1 MAFHAWLLSRSFARV
16 SRPVPA
22 LSPSAEAGPLTGRV
36 LDPAGRPV
44 PGATVLVDGPLGVR
58 TTTTDAEGRFTF
70 DDLADA
76 SYRVLVE
83 APGFAAPARTV
94 RTGADTAPIDL
105 QLHVAPYS
113 EAVVVA
119 AAPVPRPR
127 SESPASTT
135 VVGPEDV
142 KARQLEN
149 VADALRTTPGLCRGP
164 QRRPRRADVGLPARR
179 RVGLHAGAGRR
190 HPRQQL
196 RRRLRLQPAAA
207 GRRRAGRDR
216 PRPAKRGLRRRRDRR
231 RRAPDDPAG
240 RTADRVGADRRRRT
254 GDAAGAWARLAA
266 RSASGR
272 LAPAASATRATA
284 SPASRR
290 PPARRSPTTTGSSRW
305 PRDTWSGPG
314 ARRRRC
320 APTYGGSTPSA
331 ATPGP
336 YGSNPI
342 GAYTAVDRVSRG
354 EDTQQQLGLHG
365 RLPWGSVLAGRIQQR
380 WQVTVADLDNRYHS
394 SFGDSFFET
403 RRVSA
408 RTQTDVVLTPTT
420 GLTAGVEGFGE
431 RARSTYI
438 TGEQFQEV
446 PIERRTFGGFAEVR
460 QDLGARASVSAG
472 LRADAIRRNAL
483 EGDPNPFGAAAG
495 LRRRVGD
502 LGEPAPG
509 RTLRRVAGRARRRA
523 DDGARQLRHRHQA
536 SGRLRDCVHRQPGP
550 EARTQP
556 QRGHRR
562 QPRRCCRR

>member
-1 MAFHAWLLSRSFARV
+1 M
-16 SRPVPA
+16 
-22 LSPSAEAGPLTGRV
+22 
-36 LDPAGRPV
+36 
-44 PGATVLVDGPLGVR
+44 GVR
-58 TTTTDAEGRFTF
+58 TTTTDAEGRFTLRRPGRRQLPRPGRGPRLCRAGP
-70 DDLADA
+70 DGPHRRRHGAA
-76 SYRVLVE
+76 RPAAARRAVLRSGRRRGR
-83 APGFAAPARTV
+83 AGAPAPLRIAGLDHGGRPPTDV
-94 RTGADTAPIDL
+94 EGAPTGKRRRRPADD
-105 QLHVAPYS
+105 
-113 EAVVVA
+113 
-119 AAPVPRPR
+119 
-127 SESPASTT
+127 
-135 VVGPEDV
+135 
-142 KARQLEN
+142 AR
-149 VADALRTTPGLCRGP
+149 VCRGP

-207 GRRRAGRDR
+207 GRRRPGGDR

-231 RRAPDDPAG
+231 RRAPDDAAG
-240 RTADRVGADRRRRT
+240 RTADGVGADRRRRT
-254 GDAAGAWARLAA
+254 GDRCAPSARRAA
-266 RSASGR
+266 RSARGR

-284 SPASRR
+284 SPASPR
-290 PPARRSPTTTGSSRW
+290 PPARPCPTTTGSSRW
-305 PRDTWSGPG
+305 RRDTWSGPG

-320 APTYGGSTPSA
+320 ARTCGGLTPSA
-331 ATPGP
+331 AIPGP

-354 EDTQQQLGLHG
+354 EDTQRQLGLHG

-460 QDLGARASVSAG
+460 QDLGARASVQRRPACRRHPPQRARGRPQSVRPATG
-472 LRADAIRRNAL
+472 LC
-483 EGDPNPFGAAAG
+483 
-495 LRRRVGD
+495 RRVGD

-509 RTLRRVAGRARRRA
+509 RTLRRVAGPAAASRARRCA
-523 DDGARQLRHRHQA
+523 PASAPA
-536 SGRLRDCVHRQPGP
+536 SGRPTPSSSRSPTTRTCNRNAAA
-550 EARTQP
+550 ARISASATS
-556 QRGHRR
+556 
-562 QPRRCCRR
+562 CCRS